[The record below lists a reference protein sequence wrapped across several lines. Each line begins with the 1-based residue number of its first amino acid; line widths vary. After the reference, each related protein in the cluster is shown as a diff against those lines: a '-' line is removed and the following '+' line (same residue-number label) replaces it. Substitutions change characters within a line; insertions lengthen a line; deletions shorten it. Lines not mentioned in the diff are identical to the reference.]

1 MKRKVVRLA
10 VLGWFLFPFVLL
22 PDFIQAAP
30 QVPIQPDPVEA
41 IYLYTQHFKF
51 HAADSLIRQHESRL
65 KHEPEFE
72 LAVINYYWTR
82 MIAGNTSMNCIEK
95 INSGIDSF
103 KERNPVNRN
112 TDSDEQLFLMTAVL
126 AFGARVHLHNNAY
139 FAALNDLKKYNTVLK
154 KTFGR
159 EKIHP
164 PFYLTSGLYYYFSAY
179 ATEKLPFVT
188 VFSGGRTQEDMKKGI
203 AFLKI
208 AAGSDN
214 RMVCTEARYFLMKI
228 YFDLQNNPQE
238 AARYCQLLI
247 DDFPENLLYRYYMV
261 CINLALHQE
270 QRAAA
275 LIIQLSG
282 LAQANKNLTAEER
295 EHYFK
300 LAGDEMKKYRKKK
313 S

>member
-1 MKRKVVRLA
+1 MKQKVVKLA
-10 VLGWFLFPFVLL
+10 VLGWLLFPFVLW

-30 QVPIQPDPVEA
+30 QVPVEPDPAEA
-41 IYLYTQHFKF
+41 IYLNTQRYNF
-51 HAADSLIRQHESRL
+51 HAADSLIRQHEYRL
-65 KHEPEFE
+65 KHDPEFE

-82 MIAGNTSMNCIEK
+82 MIAGNTSVNCLEK
-95 INSGIDSF
+95 LNTGIDSF
-103 KERNPVNRN
+103 KERNPSTGNS
-112 TDSDEQLFLMTAVL
+112 DSDENLFVMTSVL
-126 AFGARVHLHNNAY
+126 AFGARIHLHNNAY
-139 FAALNDLKKYNTVLK
+139 FAALNDLKKYNAVLK
-154 KTFGR
+154 RTFGR

-188 VFSGGRTQEDMKKGI
+188 VFSGEKTLENMKKGI

-214 RMVCTEARYFLMKI
+214 RMVNTEARYFLMKI
-228 YFDLQNNPQE
+228 YADLQNNPQE

-247 DDFPENLLYRYYMV
+247 GDYPENLLYRYYMV

-275 LIIQLSG
+275 LIVQLSE
-282 LAQANKNLTAEER
+282 LARDNGNLTAAEK
-295 EHYFK
+295 EHYVK
-300 LAGDEMKKYRKKK
+300 LAADEMKKYKKTK

>member
-1 MKRKVVRLA
+1 MKRKAVKLA
-10 VLGWFLFPFVLL
+10 ILSWLLL
-22 PDFIQAAP
+22 PALLLPASLHASLSEP
-30 QVPIQPDPVEA
+30 VDPCPSEA
-41 IYLYTQHFKF
+41 IYLFTQHYAF
-51 HAADSLIRQHESRL
+51 HAADSLIRLHESRL
-65 KHEPEFE
+65 KHDPEFE

-82 MIAGNTSMNCIEK
+82 KIAGNASANWVQK
-95 INSGIDSF
+95 LNNAINSF
-103 KERNPVNRN
+103 KEHHVSA
-112 TDSDEQLFLMTAVL
+112 DFAESDEHLFLITSVL

-159 EKIHP
+159 EKTFP

-188 VFSGGRTQEDMKKGI
+188 VFSGEKTLENMKKGI

-214 RMVCTEARYFLMKI
+214 RMVNTEARYFLMKI
-228 YFDLQNNPQE
+228 YADLQNNPQE

-247 DDFPENLLYRYYMV
+247 NDFPENLLYRYYMV
-261 CINLALHQE
+261 CINLALNQE

-275 LIIQLSG
+275 LIVQLSE
-282 LAQANKNLTAEER
+282 LARDNESLTPAER
-295 EHYFK
+295 EHYIK
-300 LAGDEMKKYRKKK
+300 LAADEMKRYKK
-313 S
+313 SKS